1 MEMLQKAVHP
11 HIVQI
16 IELFEDRL
24 HYYIVTEYFEG
35 YDLIDKANQQIRLG
49 AHLSEHQICHIMKQ
63 VLEAIN
69 YCHKTRICHRD
80 IKAENIL
87 INDSDEIKIIDLGFA
102 DIVSTNEKNLSG
114 YKGTEY
120 CMAPEILKRKAY
132 NEKCDIWSI
141 GVVFYVLLAIS
152 QPFTNIED
160 QLKGKYKP
168 IELVKRSDLAFD
180 LLDKM
185 LNPNSDERISAL
197 QALEHG
203 WFQHNECKTHQ
214 ITIDESQKKFMLENL
229 TLMRETNKII
239 RIVFAYMSS

>member
-1 MEMLQKAVHP
+1 
-11 HIVQI
+11 
-16 IELFEDRL
+16 
-24 HYYIVTEYFEG
+24 VTEYFEG
-35 YDLIDKANQQIRLG
+35 YDLIDKVNRQIRLG

-114 YKGTEY
+114 YKGTKY
-120 CMAPEILKRKAY
+120 CMAPEILYGNPY

-141 GVVFYVLLAIS
+141 AVVFYVLLAFS
-152 QPFTNIED
+152 QPFKDTKD
-160 QLKGKYKP
+160 QVKGKYAP

-180 LLDKM
+180 LLNKM
-185 LNPNSDERISAL
+185 LNPNSDERISA
-197 QALEHG
+197 
-203 WFQHNECKTHQ
+203 
-214 ITIDESQKKFMLENL
+214 S
-229 TLMRETNKII
+229 
-239 RIVFAYMSS
+239 

>member
-1 MEMLQKAVHP
+1 M
-11 HIVQI
+11 
-16 IELFEDRL
+16 
-24 HYYIVTEYFEG
+24 TEYFEG

-185 LNPNSDERISAL
+185 LNPNSDERISA
-197 QALEHG
+197 
-203 WFQHNECKTHQ
+203 
-214 ITIDESQKKFMLENL
+214 S
-229 TLMRETNKII
+229 
-239 RIVFAYMSS
+239 